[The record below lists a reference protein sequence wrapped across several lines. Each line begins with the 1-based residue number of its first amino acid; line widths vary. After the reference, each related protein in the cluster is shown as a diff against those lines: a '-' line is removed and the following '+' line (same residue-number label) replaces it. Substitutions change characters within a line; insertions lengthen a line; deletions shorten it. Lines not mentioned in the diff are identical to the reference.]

1 MLINPKRTRRYRLI
15 TFGQYKNAA
24 CVCELII
31 IIIILMTFIT
41 IKQTKSFTF
50 FKAIYKIDFYVF
62 TVIFRLSTMR
72 NFLIFDYIKV
82 GTN

>member
-15 TFGQYKNAA
+15 TFGQFKNAA

-50 FKAIYKIDFYVF
+50 FPLELKYSSIVTQI
-62 TVIFRLSTMR
+62 IER
-72 NFLIFDYIKV
+72 NQ
-82 GTN
+82 